1 MSNTVVSPQSKAIA
15 RLLLSVGAVSLS
27 VAEPFTYSS
36 GAKSPIYCDN
46 RLLMSYPKERR
57 EVVKVLAEL
66 VTSQVGLDEVDVLAG
81 VATSGIPFAAWL
93 AEYMDKPMVYV
104 RDAPKEH
111 GQGRRIEGV
120 LEPQQRAVVVEDL
133 VTTGRSALSTA
144 DGLREAGA
152 VVSHSVAIFTY
163 NLDAAAEGFAEANM
177 ELLVASNIST
187 LLEEAKDMGSITQQ
201 ELEEVQSWRSSQNTR
216 P

>member
-1 MSNTVVSPQSKAIA
+1 M
-15 RLLLSVGAVSLS
+15 
-27 VAEPFTYSS
+27 
-36 GAKSPIYCDN
+36 
-46 RLLMSYPKERR
+46 
-57 EVVKVLAEL
+57 
-66 VTSQVGLDEVDVLAG
+66 
-81 VATSGIPFAAWL
+81 
-93 AEYMDKPMVYV
+93 
-104 RDAPKEH
+104 
-111 GQGRRIEGV
+111 EGV

-163 NLDAAAEGFAEANM
+163 NLDAAAQGFAEANM

-201 ELEEVQSWRSSQNTR
+201 ELRRSANSPGVIQQPEHASLRGESFKYLLPSHRTAGR
-216 P
+216 R

>member
-1 MSNTVVSPQSKAIA
+1 MSNTIVSPQSKAIA

-57 EVVKVLAEL
+57 EVVNVLAEL
-66 VTSQVGLDEVDVLAG
+66 ITSQVGLDEVDVLAG

-111 GQGRRIEGV
+111 GRGKRVEGV

-163 NLDAAAEGFAEANM
+163 SLDAAAEGFAEANM

>member
-57 EVVKVLAEL
+57 EVVKALAEL

-111 GQGRRIEGV
+111 GRGRGWK
-120 LEPQQRAVVVEDL
+120 AC
-133 VTTGRSALSTA
+133 
-144 DGLREAGA
+144 
-152 VVSHSVAIFTY
+152 
-163 NLDAAAEGFAEANM
+163 
-177 ELLVASNIST
+177 
-187 LLEEAKDMGSITQQ
+187 
-201 ELEEVQSWRSSQNTR
+201 
-216 P
+216 